1 MLKQMQHATSR
12 LFTTRMLK
20 HIFNKKKLLFTEY
33 LSPDFEEAAYAVLDS
48 NLSSKIHLSC
58 YYITIL
64 YRLNSEEFL

>member
-1 MLKQMQHATSR
+1 MQHMYNKYIVHDEKVKTNLQQKNY
-12 LFTTRMLK
+12 LF
-20 HIFNKKKLLFTEY
+20 
-33 LSPDFEEAAYAVLDS
+33 LSPDFEEAAVSDS